1 MMSSDGEERLF
12 SPAVDPPPLAADWS
26 FESGSS
32 YRLIQRLGRGGMG
45 EVWEAERCSA
55 GGHVHRVAVKFI
67 SDPSTRPESLDA
79 EALRMSRLSHDNIVP
94 FLDSGLDSAGRFF
107 VTMQFVEGMDLD
119 GLRKLVH
126 LTPELAYQPGSQAIS
141 IPGQIVGFVMFM
153 TLRALNHAHTLDF
166 GEGVVGL
173 VHRDVSPGNI
183 LIDEARGFVKLTD
196 FGVSAVLVGAD
207 EASDNQVVGKVPYM
221 APETLLG
228 DPTDA
233 RSDLYALGL
242 VAYELLTGFNPN
254 LRPIALK
261 SVIGSITE
269 VMLSLEKPLVPPHD
283 VVPGVST
290 GLSEI
295 LLKMLERNPDDR
307 YQSAD
312 EALADLS
319 SYLYDRGFGPTTGSL
334 SDYLTFLRDPS
345 LEPTDR
351 AKHALRFLDWSNGV
365 KSLLRPWEPS
375 QSAAAAL
382 AAGDNPARG

>member
-1 MMSSDGEERLF
+1 MSNGGERLF
-12 SPAVDPPPLAADWS
+12 SPAVDPPPIKAGWT

-32 YRLIQRLGRGGMG
+32 YRLIRRLGRGGMG
-45 EVWEAERCSA
+45 EVWEAERRSA

-67 SDPSTRPESLDA
+67 SDPGTRPETLDV

-107 VTMQFVEGMDLD
+107 VTMQYVEGMDLE
-119 GLRKLVH
+119 GLRKLVG
-126 LTPELAYQPGSQAIS
+126 LSSEAVYLPGTRAVAI
-141 IPGQIVGFVMFM
+141 PDQIVGFVMFM

-196 FGVSAVLVGAD
+196 FGVAAVLVGAD
-207 EASDNQVVGKVPYM
+207 DPGDNQVVGKVPYM

-228 DPTDA
+228 DPTDG
-233 RSDLYALGL
+233 RSDLYGLGI

-254 LRPIALK
+254 LRPAALK

-269 VMLSLEKPLVPPHD
+269 VMLSLEKPLAPPHE
-283 VVPGVST
+283 VVDGISP

-295 LLKMLERNPDDR
+295 LLKLLERNPADR

-312 EALADLS
+312 AALADVS
-319 SYLYDRGFGPTTGSL
+319 SFLYDRGFGPTTGSL
-334 SDYLTFLRDPS
+334 SNYLALVRDPAV
-345 LEPTDR
+345 EPGER
-351 AKHALRFLDWSNGV
+351 AKHTLRFLDWRGGV
-365 KSLLRPWEPS
+365 SGVLRPWRPNE
-375 QSAAAAL
+375 AAAKAV
-382 AAGDNPARG
+382 AAGENPARG